1 MTDSVSELMGRALAY
16 HDRGELAHASSLY
29 DQVLNVEPQHCDA
42 LNLSGVI
49 AHQQGRN
56 EDAVALIGQAI
67 AGNPRSPAFRNNL
80 GMALTALG
88 RTAQAEDAYQEA
100 LSLEPD
106 FVDALLNLG
115 NLRGGQARFAE
126 AATLL
131 ERAVSQDG
139 GLAQAHYGLGCARFA
154 LGDPRTA
161 LDALGRALDL
171 GADFAQAHFTM
182 GSAHAALGEI
192 GRAIA
197 SFGQALARDG
207 DHPGARQALLEYLDT
222 LPPDVDGAR
231 LESVIAP
238 LLRADSVNPRI
249 LGHAT
254 ARLLEAKHRIGADD
268 GSGPSPE
275 QSCGRLLD
283 DQVARLYLM
292 RTINVSA
299 PLEHL
304 LTRCR
309 ARWLAAAATTAPEH
323 GQEPR
328 RGHWQAVGAVAIQC
342 FLNEFV
348 WAVTPDEERNLDVI
362 EQRIVEAGASAIS
375 PDAALVSHLL
385 VYACYRPL
393 WSTACAERL
402 GAVPAEVW
410 PAALGEVL
418 RVSLHEPL
426 GECELRARLSS
437 AATIRDGVSKAVQ
450 AQYEEN
456 PYPRWQALT
465 RGAEQSIEQRVQRW
479 CPAYVAPPEF
489 SGPLRVLVAGCG
501 TGMDAIDTALH
512 LNDAQ
517 VTAIDLSRASLAY
530 AMRKAGEHGLEN
542 LQFRHADILEFD
554 GGDDP
559 YHVIISNGVL
569 HHMLDPAA
577 GLARL
582 VALLMPQGLIKLA
595 LYSQLARAPLMEAGE
610 RIRASGL
617 TPRESDIRLFRQQVL
632 EDGARGPLAELS
644 GSTDFYS
651 LSECRDLLFHVHEEQ
666 LTLPGIQALMEQTG
680 LAFLGFELTIAE
692 VEQGFRREHPRAAL
706 TDLDAWAAYEQRHP
720 ESFRAMYHFWCR
732 KR

>member
-1 MTDSVSELMGRALAY
+1 MTDSVSDLMQQALVH
-16 HDRGELAHASSLY
+16 HDRGELEHAWSLY
-29 DQVLNVEPQHCDA
+29 KRVLDVEPQHCDA
-42 LNLSGVI
+42 LHLTGVV
-49 AHQQGRN
+49 AHQQGRD
-56 EDAVALIGQAI
+56 EDAVALIAQAI
-67 AGNPRSPAFRNNL
+67 ARNPRSPAFRNNL
-80 GMALTALG
+80 GMALAALG

-100 LSLEPD
+100 LALAPD

-115 NLRGGQARFAE
+115 NLRGTQGCFAE

-131 ERAVSQDG
+131 ERAICQDASM
-139 GLAQAHYGLGCARFA
+139 AQAHYGLGCARFA
-154 LGDPRTA
+154 LGDSRAA
-161 LDALGRALDL
+161 LDALGRAANL
-171 GADFAQAHFTM
+171 GADFAEAHYTI
-182 GSAHAALGEI
+182 GSAHAALGEVAQ
-192 GRAIA
+192 AIA

-222 LPPDVDGAR
+222 LPAGVDAAR
-231 LESVIAP
+231 LESVVAP

-254 ARLLEAKHRIGADD
+254 ARLLEAKHRIGVDD
-268 GSGPSPE
+268 GSEAAPE
-275 QSCGRLLD
+275 QLCDRLLD
-283 DQVARLYLM
+283 DEVARLYLM

-309 ARWLAAAATTAPEH
+309 ARWLAEAATIAP
-323 GQEPR
+323 GDWQAR
-328 RGHWQAVGAVAIQC
+328 RDAVGAAAVQC

-348 WAVTPDEERNLDVI
+348 WAVTSEEETAVDVL
-362 EQRIVEAGASAIS
+362 EQRIDDACAAAIS
-375 PDAALVSHLL
+375 PDEALVSNLL

-393 WSTACAERL
+393 WRMACAARL
-402 GAVPAEVW
+402 RAAPAEVW
-410 PAALGEVL
+410 PGALGDVL

-426 GECELRARLSS
+426 RERDLRVGIASGS
-437 AATIRDGVSKAVQ
+437 TIRDGVSKAVQ

-465 RGAEQSIEQRVQRW
+465 RGVVQNIEQRVQRW
-479 CPAYVAPPEF
+479 CSGYVAPPELG
-489 SGPLRVLVAGCG
+489 GPLRVLIAGCG
-501 TGMDAIDTALH
+501 TGMDAVDTALH
-512 LNDAQ
+512 LNKAR

-530 AMRKAGEHGLEN
+530 AMRKAGEYGLEN
-542 LQFRHADILEFD
+542 LQFRHEDILEFE
-554 GGDDP
+554 GGDEP

-569 HHMLDPAA
+569 HHMQDPAA

-582 VALLMPQGLIKLA
+582 VALLTPLGLIKLA

-610 RIRASGL
+610 RIRASGF
-617 TPRESDIRLFRQQVL
+617 TPRESDIRDFRQQVL
-632 EDGARGPLAELS
+632 EEGTHGSLAELS

-666 LTLPGIQALMEQTG
+666 LTLAGIQALLEQTG
-680 LAFLGFELTIAE
+680 LSFLGFELTIAE
-692 VEQGFRREHPRAAL
+692 VEQGFRREHPHAAL
-706 TDLDAWAAYEQRHP
+706 TDLEAWATYEQRHP